1 MLAEAASAA
10 GGVTLDV
17 SAVSAPAIV
26 VGADAAGR
34 AVRPPGNDIWARVR
48 LQVFYT
54 ERHRTTQ
61 SPNEHFSF
69 QSQPIGFQSQ
79 PIGFVT

>member
-26 VGADAAGR
+26 VGADAAGSPGR

-48 LQVFYT
+48 LHVFYT
-54 ERHRTTQ
+54 ERLNRPTNTLISVTTYW
-61 SPNEHFSF
+61 FS
-69 QSQPIGFQSQ
+69 
-79 PIGFVT
+79 VTTY